1 MIFAFQKNPLFSI
14 VFSMHSDK
22 ILFRKYMTK
31 FEKIK
36 KRVNNYLFNH
46 YRLRL
51 FLEHLR
57 TAFFAAF
64 AAALFAFGFS
74 CFVAAGSSDSITIVT
89 GGVSGIS
96 QNVVLVLK
104 HAGVGASSSTL
115 QSIFYTALNVPIL
128 LFGFFFVGKK
138 FAIYSAVNVVL
149 SSVFI
154 QFFPSIEFC
163 QDIASILSDNLMKT
177 NLAVGEYYNFG
188 GLILRLLFA
197 AVCIGASSAF
207 AFRGGFSCG
216 GIDVI
221 TYYFSL
227 RKSTNVGKYS
237 IFVNGIIVLTYNILL
252 ISFEPSSAP
261 MAVISLLLAVTYL
274 FVSSLVVDF
283 INVRNKKVKIQIIT
297 SNEKMADILISNFP
311 HSATVVKGMGA
322 FTKADRFTIFIV
334 VSSTEVMPV
343 VKLAKRVD
351 PHVFITVSSLIQ
363 VYGKFYI
370 KPVE

>member
-1 MIFAFQKNPLFSI
+1 MKKIQK
-14 VFSMHSDK
+14 
-22 ILFRKYMTK
+22 Y
-31 FEKIK
+31 K
-36 KRVNNYLFNH
+36 KRINNYLFDH
-46 YRLRL
+46 YRLRI
-51 FLEHLR
+51 FLEHVRQAL
-57 TAFFAAF
+57 FAAF
-64 AAALFAFGFS
+64 AASLFAFGFS

-89 GGVSGIS
+89 GGVSGLS
-96 QNVVLVLK
+96 QNIVLILT
-104 HAGVGASSSTL
+104 HAGVDVSPATL
-115 QSIFYTALNVPIL
+115 QSIFYSLINVPIL
-128 LFGFFFVGKK
+128 IFGFFFVGKK
-138 FAIYSAVNVVL
+138 FAIYSAINVIL

-154 QFFPSIEFC
+154 QIFPNISFC
-163 QDIASILSDNLMKT
+163 RDIASILSDNLME
-177 NLAVGEYYNFG
+177 VGYEGVYNFG

-237 IFVNGIIVLTYNILL
+237 IFINGLIVILYNVLL
-252 ISFEPSSAP
+252 ISHNPSNAP

-274 FVSSLVVDF
+274 FISSLVVDN
-283 INVRNKKVKIQIIT
+283 INVRNKKVQIQIIT
-297 SNEKMADILISNFP
+297 SCEKMADILISNFP
-311 HSATVVKGMGA
+311 HSATVIKGKGA
-322 FTKADRFTIFIV
+322 FTKTDRFTIYIV

-343 VKLAKRVD
+343 VKVAKRVD
-351 PHVFITVSSLIQ
+351 PHVFIAVASLIQ